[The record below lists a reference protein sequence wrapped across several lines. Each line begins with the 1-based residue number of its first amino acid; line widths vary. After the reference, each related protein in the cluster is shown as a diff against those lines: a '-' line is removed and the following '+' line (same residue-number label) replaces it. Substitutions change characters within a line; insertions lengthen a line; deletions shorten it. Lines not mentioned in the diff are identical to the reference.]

1 MTYFSRRLFAISF
14 GLLGALALTDAP
26 AFSQNPPKRIY
37 IVQSY
42 EPGHVCGEPQAEGE
56 LQALAD
62 GGWTV
67 GRNLEVRTY
76 HMDTYRTNT
85 SPESMQREGENALQQ
100 ISEFKP
106 DIVFTND
113 DAAVAQVMLPLIG
126 GNIPV
131 VFSGMNGQPEMYNE
145 RKHYMESW
153 AHPGSNV
160 TGVYEKLYAA
170 QSLKVMEEA
179 IPQLRGAKAV
189 MITDHTPTGNGL
201 TKQFELELR
210 DVQDMRWEVQRVQ
223 NWSDYMA
230 LIEHLNNDPEVK
242 AIYPAALSLP
252 VDGGS
257 RYTAAQIYDWTLAH
271 SRKPE
276 MAINYF
282 FARMG
287 LFGGAVENF
296 GAMGRLAGQKA
307 VKILN
312 GTKAGDLPIEDGP
325 EYAIV
330 FNAKRARDLGI
341 EIPARVLA
349 AANAVYKD
357 DLLPLEGRPLL
368 YDRNIK
374 SF

>member
-1 MTYFSRRLFAISF
+1 
-14 GLLGALALTDAP
+14 
-26 AFSQNPPKRIY
+26 

-85 SPESMQREGENALQQ
+85 SPESMQREGQKALQE
-100 ISEFKP
+100 IREFKP

-189 MITDHTPTGNGL
+189 MITDYTPTGNGL
-201 TKQFELELR
+201 TKQFELELK
-210 DVQDMRWEVQRVQ
+210 DVKDVRWEVQRVQ

-230 LIEHLNNDPEVK
+230 LIERLNNDPEVK

-252 VDGGS
+252 ADGGR

-287 LFGGAVENF
+287 LFGGAVVNF
-296 GAMGRLAGQKA
+296 GAMGKLAGQKGA
-307 VKILN
+307 NILRGN
-312 GTKAGDLPIEDGP
+312 VRAGDLPIEDAP
-325 EYAIV
+325 DYAIV
-330 FNAKRARDLGI
+330 FNIKRASDLGI
-341 EIPARVLA
+341 TIPPRVLA

-357 DLLPLEGRPLL
+357 NLLPLQARPLL
-368 YDRNIK
+368 YDPEIK